1 MKPDGNIFHGLGK
14 RCAACKR
21 REPPL
26 FGGGGTTGWP
36 RATVGCGLSSWA
48 HYASSTSATRP
59 RASSPARCDCV
70 IKQSPNP
77 RGTICR
83 ASPSPSP
90 SVVLPYSS
98 ECVGHVCTCVYIR
111 ARDCT
116 YVKIDLSS
124 SFLSL
129 PSFLPFSL
137 PVFNFFN
144 SATQGGGKLI
154 SITKHDRLVCT
165 GFLSGIY
172 GVRFLKEKETDRRIF
187 HELVSPPQNRK
198 ERNIRNPHLIEL
210 DFWIHRQGFF
220 FYKLWSVPLER
231 KRGRGKKRK
240 RGKIESPRLESSRL
254 RRNNRLSSYF
264 LNVRGQT
271 KARSPGGNFRLKFY
285 RSGGGIPWNVIR
297 SLNSGGEGRVIERSG
312 IVARLIGSLC
322 VTRNIRCFIPNE
334 SEWNSFP
341 FGKLS
346 LREREKETERKKKR
360 KEPYPETISRHR
372 DWRK

>member
-14 RCAACKR
+14 RCAACRR

-83 ASPSPSP
+83 ASPSPLP
-90 SVVLPYSS
+90 LCCASVFEWVR
-98 ECVGHVCTCVYIR
+98 GTRVYVR
-111 ARDCT
+111 TYARVIART
-116 YVKIDLSS
+116 WKSTSRVLSS
-124 SFLSL
+124 LFL

-165 GFLSGIY
+165 GFFKWDL
-172 GVRFLKEKETDRRIF
+172 RRAF
-187 HELVSPPQNRK
+187 S
-198 ERNIRNPHLIEL
+198 
-210 DFWIHRQGFF
+210 
-220 FYKLWSVPLER
+220 ER
-231 KRGRGKKRK
+231 KRNWSKDLSRISFPSPESKGKKYPKSSPDRT
-240 RGKIESPRLESSRL
+240 RFLDSSPRIFF
-254 RRNNRLSSYF
+254 YF
-264 LNVRGQT
+264 DRCLWKERE
-271 KARSPGGNFRLKFY
+271 
-285 RSGGGIPWNVIR
+285 
-297 SLNSGGEGRVIERSG
+297 GGERKGRE
-312 IVARLIGSLC
+312 
-322 VTRNIRCFIPNE
+322 
-334 SEWNSFP
+334 
-341 FGKLS
+341 GKLN
-346 LREREKETERKKKR
+346 RRV
-360 KEPYPETISRHR
+360 
-372 DWRK
+372 